1 MGGGNIRVNCIAPGY
16 IFASMVG
23 DMPVNYV
30 NYGSRRGRGGTE
42 GTAWD
47 LAWAWGFLDS
57 DEARWISG
65 AVLPVDAGL
74 FTFTPLAML
83 RRRQDEA

>member
-30 NYGSRRGRGGTE
+30 NYGSRRGRGEPREQLG
-42 GTAWD
+42 
-47 LAWAWGFLDS
+47 
-57 DEARWISG
+57 I
-65 AVLPVDAGL
+65 LPGL
-74 FTFTPLAML
+74 GSF
-83 RRRQDEA
+83 

>member
-30 NYGSRRGRGGTE
+30 NYGSRRVRGELREQLG
-42 GTAWD
+42 
-47 LAWAWGFLDS
+47 
-57 DEARWISG
+57 I
-65 AVLPVDAGL
+65 LPGL
-74 FTFTPLAML
+74 GSF
-83 RRRQDEA
+83 